1 MRCKPRIVTIPCQ
14 PVLERER
21 PAIQRGTTAFPVRD
35 ALIELNDQRFIAIQ
49 FGDGNILSVSA
60 ALIERAYGIP
70 LSQWIADGI
79 ECGEIERSL
88 GGARYPTGDA
98 SAIFFELQC
107 SLLSAEG
114 MLKG

>member
-1 MRCKPRIVTIPCQ
+1 MTDS
-14 PVLERER
+14 
-21 PAIQRGTTAFPVRD
+21 D

-98 SAIFFELQC
+98 SEIFFELHC